1 MFCQLIKF
9 QFSMSSFH
17 FFFKLLF
24 EVLHPFYDTQMPMI
38 LYGNYSQDRHYFW
51 STESVYGSSRFSK
64 LMNSSEVTE
73 ECSSLFFFVQS
84 LSHVQLFRT
93 PWTEACQASLSFT
106 IFQNLVKLMSIES
119 VMPSNHLVL
128 FSSCPQSFPAS
139 GSFPMIRILLNKIAY
154 KTHVKVG
161 NFSLR
166 NMRLV
171 LKKYKN
177 ILIRMAF
184 CFHSSKLCSHS
195 LLLIV

>member
-1 MFCQLIKF
+1 
-9 QFSMSSFH
+9 
-17 FFFKLLF
+17 
-24 EVLHPFYDTQMPMI
+24 MI
-38 LYGNYSQDRHYFW
+38 LYGNYSQDRYYFW
-51 STESVYGSSRFSK
+51 STESVSGSSHFSK

-84 LSHVQLFRT
+84 LSHVQLFGT

-106 IFQNLVKLMSIES
+106 IFWNLVKLMSIES

-128 FSSCPQSFPAS
+128 FSSFPQSFPAS

-171 LKKYKN
+171 LKKYKTYFDKN
-177 ILIRMAF
+177 G
-184 CFHSSKLCSHS
+184 
-195 LLLIV
+195 LLFPLQ